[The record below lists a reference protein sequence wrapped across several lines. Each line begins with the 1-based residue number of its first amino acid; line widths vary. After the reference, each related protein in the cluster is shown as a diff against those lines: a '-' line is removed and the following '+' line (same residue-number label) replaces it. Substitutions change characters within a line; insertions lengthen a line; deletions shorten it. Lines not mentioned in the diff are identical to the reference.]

1 MKSFALCASVM
12 LFCALPAAAAE
23 SPACAAKRSNIES
36 QISEAQARGRTQE
49 LRGLQRALNANKAN
63 CSDALLARER
73 EERIAKAERE
83 VAERESDLREA
94 ESKGDRRKT
103 AKRAEK
109 LAEARSELTEARK
122 PIPQ

>member
-1 MKSFALCASVM
+1 MKSLAICASIA
-12 LFCALPAAAAE
+12 LFCTLPATAAE

-36 QISEAQARGRTQE
+36 QISEARARGRSQE

-83 VAERESDLREA
+83 VAERESELREA
-94 ESKGDRRKT
+94 ERKGDKRKIARR
-103 AKRAEK
+103 ADK
-109 LAEARSELTEARK
+109 LGEARSELAEARK
-122 PIPQ
+122 PLQQ